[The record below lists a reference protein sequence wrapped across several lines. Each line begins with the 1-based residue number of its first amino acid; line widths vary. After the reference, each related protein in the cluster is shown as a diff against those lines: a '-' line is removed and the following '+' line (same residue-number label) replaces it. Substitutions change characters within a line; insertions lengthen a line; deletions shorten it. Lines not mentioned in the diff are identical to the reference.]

1 VANYKAPDLRNRAP
15 KVETLPDL
23 RQRITRVYDILGE
36 VPKFQ
41 TAGTTQPGVSAY
53 TLPWG
58 SADSV
63 PPSEGSSYSNCLLIK
78 QTIEGQFELNGPG
91 DNPNTIFP
99 TLTRVYEQ
107 ISATGETKVG
117 DDDTT
122 IDQDGLV
129 EVTQHFLQFSV
140 SVSGI
145 TPTFLTPGTSSI
157 TSEPGATCVLK
168 EEIRTDDGTLQ
179 RIERHY
185 ISKGEI
191 SQTITDKFNGA
202 LVLTTLVYV
211 NEVPPTPSGAVLI
224 DAKVDHPNGN
234 ALYQYTFAKGLG
246 QISLQTEYRLSPDQ
260 GTTGVTVQ
268 TIRYIAAPGSSN
280 PISTPGGYEEISISY
295 EEQDGYRLWS
305 GIYSFGQGTI
315 ATEVEIRLNDK
326 LQITTITAINS
337 APSAPSPAI
346 GGTLALISTDVRN
359 GTRFEDGTVIYTY
372 KWAESAGGS
381 TGAQISVD
389 TEYLQSVDTGT
400 NGVTRTTYRY
410 IVSAGATIQ
419 PTSGPSGTVLVSK
432 SYEDAEGYGFWKTV
446 WVKGAG
452 TVFSE
457 VDTVET
463 GALVRY
469 RIVGLGTAPSTPS
482 ATIGGTVV
490 LVESE
495 VRNENGWLVYDYRW
509 AEGNGQTNI
518 TTRGESDGALLY
530 EVTTNTAAASTPAY
544 PGSGTAYLIDLQQTQ
559 GPGYVVNRATYKKPP
574 TGIALLRRIKFSMP
588 GQIELTSPNP
598 GWVFVPPVNMDILAT
613 QTYTYPTT
621 QVSTTPF
628 TIKAWAAINYG
639 YTPVGS
645 SVGVGGQ
652 QGCTG
657 YLSGATGGSGGSAT
671 FNNIPVSAYSYTI
684 AGSTPSSPPSG
695 PTPIDVENRVYLV
708 STAGTIVY
716 ESIVTTYS
724 F

>member
-1 VANYKAPDLRNRAP
+1 V
-15 KVETLPDL
+15 
-23 RQRITRVYDILGE
+23 
-36 VPKFQ
+36 
-41 TAGTTQPGVSAY
+41 
-53 TLPWG
+53 
-58 SADSV
+58 DSV
-63 PPSEGSSYSNCLLIK
+63 PASEGTSYSNLRLIK
-78 QTIEGQFELNGPG
+78 QDFSGSFDENG
-91 DNPNTIFP
+91 NNTDDPTTKFP
-99 TLTRVYEQ
+99 ILRRVYET
-107 ISATGETKVG
+107 IPATSEIIVG
-117 DDDTT
+117 DPDTT
-122 IDQDGLV
+122 IDEDGLTETTV
-129 EVTQHFLQFSV
+129 HSLQFSA
-140 SVSGI
+140 SVAGV
-145 TPTFLTPGTSSI
+145 TPTFLTPGTS
-157 TSEPGATCVLK
+157 TFTAENGVVCVLK

-179 RIERHY
+179 HIDRHY
-185 ISKGEI
+185 ISHGLI

-224 DAKVDHPNGN
+224 DAKVDHPGG
-234 ALYQYTFAKGLG
+234 LPVYSYTFAKGLG

-260 GTTGVTVQ
+260 GTTGITVT
-268 TIRYIAAPGSSN
+268 TIKYIAAPGSSN
-280 PISTPGGYEEISISY
+280 PITGPGGSEEIVIEY
-295 EEQDGYRLWS
+295 TEDDGFRTWTGTYAS
-305 GIYSFGQGTI
+305 GQGTI

-346 GGTLALISTDVRN
+346 GGTLALISTEVRN
-359 GTRFEDGTVIYTY
+359 GTRFENGTVMYTY
-372 KWAESAGGS
+372 KWAESAGGAS
-381 TGAQISVD
+381 GAQVSVD
-389 TEYLQSVDTGT
+389 TEYIQSVDTGT

-419 PTSGPSGTVLVSK
+419 PTSGPSGTVLVDK
-432 SYEDAEGYGFWKTV
+432 QYEDAEGYGFWKTV

-463 GALVRY
+463 AALVRY

-490 LVESE
+490 LVEQE
-495 VRNENGWLVYDYRW
+495 TRNENGWLVYDYRW

-530 EVTTNTAAASTPAY
+530 EVTTNTATATTPSY

-574 TGIALLRRIKFSMP
+574 VGIALLRRIKFSMP

-628 TIKAWAAINYG
+628 TVKAWASINYG
-639 YTPVGS
+639 YTPNGGS
-645 SVGVGGQ
+645 PVGGQ

-684 AGSTPSSPPSG
+684 SASTPSAPPSG
-695 PTPIDVENRVYLV
+695 STTIDVENRVYLV
-708 STAGTIVY
+708 STAGVIVY